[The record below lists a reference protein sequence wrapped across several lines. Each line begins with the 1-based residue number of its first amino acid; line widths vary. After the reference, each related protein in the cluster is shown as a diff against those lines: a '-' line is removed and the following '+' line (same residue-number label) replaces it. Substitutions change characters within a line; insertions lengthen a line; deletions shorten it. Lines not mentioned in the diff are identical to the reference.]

1 LRSKDDILIKLE
13 EINKE
18 LKMLKINMNKN
29 KDNPMLYRNQ
39 LSNKSVLEGQRDFIK
54 YWLLN
59 DNIVKS
65 KKEVLNFLVKV
76 EKDYNLTEKQIE
88 VWNDNPPSKIL
99 NNNVDVTWSRRS
111 RLIGITILINNWLIK

>member
-1 LRSKDDILIKLE
+1 MRSKDDILIKLE

>member
-1 LRSKDDILIKLE
+1 MRSKDDILIKLE

-76 EKDYNLTEKQIE
+76 DLDVRRDISIFCVFDGHYGRG
-88 VWNDNPPSKIL
+88 IL
-99 NNNVDVTWSRRS
+99 DFV
-111 RLIGITILINNWLIK
+111 KKHF

>member
-1 LRSKDDILIKLE
+1 
-13 EINKE
+13 
-18 LKMLKINMNKN
+18 M
-29 KDNPMLYRNQ
+29 
-39 LSNKSVLEGQRDFIK
+39 EGQRDFIK